1 VTAILKSKPFIAFAI
16 IAALVGVYALL
27 GFQVAPGIVRD
38 QAAGFVREHYGR
50 ELQVGEVRVQP
61 FKLQL
66 EVRDLA
72 LPDTDSQTMLG
83 FTRLFV
89 DFELSSLWERAFVFK
104 DVTLEAPVARAVV
117 RPDGSL
123 NLGDLAL
130 PEDPEEAD
138 APLPSVWIQSLA
150 VERGTVTFVD
160 TARTTPFERTFDP
173 VDFGLQDFRTTPEGG
188 DFRFTARSQADE
200 AFDWQ
205 GRFALEPRI
214 ASQGQF
220 QIAGLR
226 APGVAEFLGDTL
238 PFQLTDGSIDL
249 AGSYQVSLGEKL
261 ELGLQLPQIELADLA
276 LRARGADADWVRIPT
291 LTLSDTNV
299 AMPAQSVTLG
309 KVAIAGPQAQAW
321 VSPDGTVNLQQ
332 LFATTTA
339 PDNEPA
345 EATATEAATGDDPW
359 TVAVGSVEVTD
370 ASIEFEDRMAEPA
383 KKFTLAPVNLRVDD
397 ASLDLAR
404 PLPVTLDAL
413 INGHARFEA
422 VGTLTPEPLAADFE
436 VKLAKARMQIL
447 QPYVLPV
454 ADLTINGGELGVAG
468 KVRLDPPGGER
479 PELAFRGDVTIDGF
493 RSVDNSLNEDLVNF
507 ERLHLQA
514 LSYTMAPDALS
525 IDRVLL
531 RQPYARVIISQ
542 EQVVNIAAVLDPQG
556 TAAALAERRAAAAA
570 DAARTPAERRA
581 IEREQ
586 QAADKAA
593 AKTRKS
599 GDAPAAPPPS
609 APAADA
615 LPIRIREVR
624 IERGRM
630 NFSDFFVEPDF
641 AADVQDLSGTI
652 TGLSSAP
659 DSTAAVALEG
669 KLEEFS
675 PVSIE
680 GDIQPFDF
688 GRHTDL
694 GLRFENIALP
704 IFNPYSGPVAGYN
717 IAKGKLTTVLH
728 YRIDNRQL
736 DAQHN
741 IRIDQLEWGEA
752 TESQGEATLPVKFA
766 TSLLKDRHG
775 VINLDVPVGGTLDDP
790 TFRIGP
796 IVWQVIKNII
806 VKAVTAPFAL
816 LGSLFEGAEE
826 AQFVDFAPGEAS
838 LDPATAGRLAALA
851 KSLAEKPQLKLDVP
865 IGVVAELDRPALAEQ
880 AFRAALGAAPAF
892 ETLEPKQ
899 QIEVLSALVRK
910 QTGTEPALPEPPPPP
925 EGTSRAEA
933 KALRQKAAIEFLTAT
948 ARTGVVVS
956 ASELERLA
964 EERAAAIERALL
976 AEGVLEPTRVF
987 KVREGKVGTE
997 AGRIRFELGLQ

>member
-1 VTAILKSKPFIAFAI
+1 MTTILKSRPFIAFAI
-16 IAALVGVYALL
+16 IAALLGLYALL

-38 QAAGFVREHYGR
+38 QAADFVRENYAR
-50 ELQVGEVRVQP
+50 ELQVGEVRVHP

-72 LPDTDSQTMLG
+72 LPDTDARTMLG
-83 FTRLFV
+83 FARLFV
-89 DFELSSLWERAFVFK
+89 DFELSSLWKRAFVFR
-104 DVTLEAPVARAVV
+104 DVALEAPVARAVV

-130 PEDPEEAD
+130 PEDPADED

-150 VERGTVTFVD
+150 VERGTITFVD
-160 TARTTPFERTFDP
+160 AARTTPFERTFES
-173 VDFGLQDFRTTPEGG
+173 VAFGLQDFRTTPEGG

-226 APGVAEFLGDTL
+226 APGVAEFLGDAL
-238 PFQLTDGSIDL
+238 PFELTDGSIDL
-249 AGSYQVSLGEKL
+249 AGSYQVSLGEQL
-261 ELGLQLPQIELADLA
+261 ELGLQLPKIALAELG
-276 LRARGADADWVRIPT
+276 LRARGADADWIRIPT
-291 LTLSDTNV
+291 LALSDTAV
-299 AMPAQSVTLG
+299 AMPAQSITLG
-309 KVAIAGPQAQAW
+309 KVAIAGLQAQAW
-321 VSPDGTVNLQQ
+321 ISPDGTVNLQQ
-332 LFATTTA
+332 LFATTA
-339 PDNEPA
+339 PAAEPVQPAAPEPA
-345 EATATEAATGDDPW
+345 TVDRPW

-370 ASIEFEDRMAEPA
+370 AAIDFEDRMAEPA
-383 KKFTLAPVNLRVDD
+383 KKFALAPVNLRVDG

-422 VGTLTPEPLAADFE
+422 AGTLTPEPLAAELD
-436 VKLAKARMQIL
+436 VTLAKARMQIL

-468 KVRLDPPGGER
+468 KVRLAPPGGAR
-479 PELAFRGDVTIDGF
+479 PELSFDGDVTIDRF
-493 RSVDNSLNEDLVNF
+493 RSADNSLKEDLVNF

-570 DAARTPAERRA
+570 EAARTPAERRA
-581 IEREQ
+581 LEREQ
-586 QAADKAA
+586 KVADKAA
-593 AKTRKS
+593 AKARKS
-599 GDAPAAPPPS
+599 DEAPAAPPPS
-609 APAADA
+609 APAAET

-659 DSTAAVALEG
+659 DSKAAVALKG

-728 YRIDNRQL
+728 YRIENRQL

-741 IRIDQLEWGEA
+741 IRIDQLEWGAA

-796 IVWQVIKNII
+796 IVWQIIKNII

-838 LDPATAGRLAALA
+838 LDPTTAGRLAALA

-865 IGVVAELDRPALAEQ
+865 IGVVEELDRPALAEQ
-880 AFRAALGAAPAF
+880 AFRAALGTEPAF

-910 QTGTEPALPEPPPPP
+910 QTGAEPALPEPPPPP
-925 EGTSRAEA
+925 EGTSRSEA
-933 KALRQKAAIEFLTAT
+933 KALRQKAAIEVLTAT
-948 ARTGVVVS
+948 ARAGVVVT
-956 ASELERLA
+956 ATELERLA

-997 AGRIRFELGLQ
+997 AGQIRFELGLQ

>member
-1 VTAILKSKPFIAFAI
+1 MTAILRSKPFAAAAI
-16 IAALVGVYALL
+16 VLALLGLYALL
-27 GFQVAPGIVRD
+27 GFQVAPGILRD
-38 QAAGFVREHYGR
+38 QATGFVRENYGR
-50 ELQVGEVRVQP
+50 ELQIGEVRVQP

-66 EVRDLA
+66 QVRDLA
-72 LPDTDSQTMLG
+72 LPDTDGRTMLG
-83 FTRLFV
+83 FARLFV
-89 DFELSSLWERAFVFK
+89 DFELSSLWKRAFVFRE
-104 DVTLEAPVARAVV
+104 VTLEAPVARAVV
-117 RPDGSL
+117 RPDGAL

-130 PEDPEEAD
+130 PEDPEEED
-138 APLPSVWIQSLA
+138 APLPSVWIQTLA
-150 VERGTVTFVD
+150 VERGTVTFID
-160 TARTTPFERTFDP
+160 AARAKPFERTFES
-173 VDFGLQDFRTTPEGG
+173 VGFGLQDFRTTPEGG

-200 AFDWQ
+200 TFDWQ

-214 ASQGQF
+214 ASQGDF
-220 QIAGLR
+220 RIAGLR

-249 AGSYQVSLGEKL
+249 AGAYQVSLGEQL
-261 ELGLQLPQIELADLA
+261 ELDLKLPTIGLADLG
-276 LRARGADADWVRIPT
+276 LRAYGADADWVRIPS
-291 LTLSDTNV
+291 LTLSDTAV
-299 AMPAQSVTLG
+299 AMPAQSVSLG
-309 KVAIAGPQAQAW
+309 KAAITGLQATAW
-321 VSPDGTVNLQQ
+321 ISPDGTVNLQQ
-332 LFATTTA
+332 LFTTTTPA
-339 PDNEPA
+339 AEPA
-345 EATATEAATGDDPW
+345 PSATAEAATTDRAW
-359 TVAVGSVEVTD
+359 TVAVGSVELTE
-370 ASIEFEDRMAEPA
+370 ASIDFEDRMAEPA
-383 KKFTLAPVNLRVDD
+383 KKFALAPVNLRIDD

-404 PLPVTLDAL
+404 PLPVSLDAL

-422 VGTLTPEPLAADFE
+422 TGTLTPEPLAAE
-436 VKLAKARMQIL
+436 LEIKLAKARMQIL

-454 ADLTINGGELGVAG
+454 ADLTINGGELGVTG
-468 KVRLDPPGGER
+468 TVRLEPPGGQR
-479 PELAFRGDVTIDGF
+479 PELSFDGDVTIDGF
-493 RSVDNSLNEDLVNF
+493 RSADNSLDEDFVNF
-507 ERLHLQA
+507 ERLHLQK

-531 RQPYARVIISQ
+531 RQPYARVIISR
-542 EQVVNIAAVLDPQG
+542 EQVVNIAAVLDPEG

-570 DAARTPAERRA
+570 EAARTPTERRA
-581 IEREQ
+581 IERQ
-586 QAADKAA
+586 RKAADQAAARARKA
-593 AKTRKS
+593 
-599 GDAPAAPPPS
+599 GNAPAAPPPA
-609 APAADA
+609 APAAET

-630 NFSDFFVEPDF
+630 NFSDYFVEPDF
-641 AADVQDLSGTI
+641 AADVRELAGTV
-652 TGLSSAP
+652 TGLSSAT
-659 DSTAAVALEG
+659 DSTAAVALKG

-694 GLRFENIALP
+694 GLRFENISLP

-728 YRIDNRQL
+728 YRIENRQL

-796 IVWQVIKNII
+796 IVWQIIKNII

-826 AQFVDFAPGEAS
+826 AQFVDFAPGEAT
-838 LDPATAGRLAALA
+838 LDPTTAGRLAALA

-865 IGVVAELDRPALAEQ
+865 IGVVAELDRAALAEQ
-880 AFRAALGAAPAF
+880 GFQAAIGTTAAF
-892 ETLEPKQ
+892 ETLAPKQ
-899 QIEVLSALVRK
+899 QVEVLLALVRK
-910 QTGTEPALPEPPPPP
+910 QTGAEPSIPEPPPPP
-925 EGTSRAEA
+925 EGASRADA
-933 KALRQKAAIEFLTAT
+933 KALRQKATIEYLTAT
-948 ARTGVVVS
+948 ARAGVVVPE
-956 ASELERLA
+956 SELARLA

-987 KVREGKVGTE
+987 KVREGKVAAE
-997 AGRIRFELGLQ
+997 AGRVRFELGLQ